1 MEIPVSQNFNMFVDE
16 WTSGN
21 ESSVNGKYEDYY
33 FFFQTMQGTLYN
45 TLYLAFNSN
54 VLYVLFVFLVVH
66 LAGRSENWEISK
78 FCHALYS
85 GCLVIIVVC
94 VIMYSN
100 NDINYYLIKG
110 SKQNIFNVSC
120 KLQKYH
126 TLCIFYLLMS
136 FHV

>member
-1 MEIPVSQNFNMFVDE
+1 MFVDE
-16 WTSGN
+16 WMSGN

-126 TLCIFYLLMS
+126 SLYFLFINVIPCLKCVF
-136 FHV
+136 F